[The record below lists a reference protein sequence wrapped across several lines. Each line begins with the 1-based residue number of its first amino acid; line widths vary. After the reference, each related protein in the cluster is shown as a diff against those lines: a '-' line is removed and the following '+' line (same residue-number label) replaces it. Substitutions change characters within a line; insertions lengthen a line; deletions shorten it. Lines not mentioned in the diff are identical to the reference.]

1 MTIREDEIITS
12 LATFFREHPRVS
24 IGPGDDTALLV
35 EIPGRELAIS
45 IDSSYEDVH
54 FTLDV
59 LTLREIGHRS
69 LAGALSDLAAVGAEP
84 ITFLVDMQLPRRLA
98 SRASEIYEG
107 MEELMTAFCISPCGG
122 NLSRGDKLGL
132 SIVVMGEVT
141 RGKAITRRGVQPGDL
156 LVVTGDIGRVKA
168 WLLAEEQGIT
178 RGYEPWLR
186 RLREKFARPWPA
198 VRQIQRL
205 LMDVEIHAAID
216 ISDGLGLD
224 SWRLALAS
232 DIELVIDISRLPID
246 DSVKNMAER
255 TKKPHWEIALES
267 GEEYEILFAIRPED
281 ESRLRQINF
290 PATVVGSAR
299 EGRPD
304 SRIIIDGV
312 EKSLSTL
319 GYDHF
324 SGY

>member
-1 MTIREDEIITS
+1 MTIREDEIIAS
-12 LATFFREHPRVS
+12 LATFFRSHPRVS
-24 IGPGDDTALLV
+24 VGPGDDTAFLL
-35 EIPGRELAIS
+35 EIPGREFAIS
-45 IDSSYEDVH
+45 VDSSYEDVH

-59 LTLREIGHRS
+59 LTLREVGHRA

-84 ITFLVDMQLPRRLA
+84 ITFLVDMHLPRRLA

-132 SIVVMGEVT
+132 SIVVIGEIT
-141 RGKAITRRGVQPGDL
+141 KGKAITRRGIQPGDL
-156 LVVTGDIGRVKA
+156 LAVTGDIGRVRA
-168 WLLAEEQGIT
+168 WLLAEEQGIS

-205 LMDVEIHAAID
+205 CMGVELHAAID
-216 ISDGLGLD
+216 ISDGLGID

-232 DIELVIDISRLPID
+232 DIELVIDINRLPID
-246 DSVKNMAER
+246 DSVRTMAER
-255 TKKPHWEIALES
+255 AKKTPWELALES
-267 GEEYEILFAIRPED
+267 GEEYEILFAIRSED
-281 ESRLRQINF
+281 EPRLSQLNF
-290 PATVVGSAR
+290 PATVVGYAR

-304 SRIIIDGV
+304 
-312 EKSLSTL
+312 
-319 GYDHF
+319 
-324 SGY
+324 

>member
-1 MTIREDEIITS
+1 MIREDEVIAS

-24 IGPGDDTALLV
+24 TGPGDDTALLV
-35 EIPGRELAIS
+35 ELPGREIAVS
-45 IDSSYEDVH
+45 VDSSYEDVH

-59 LTLREIGHRS
+59 LTLREVGHRA

-84 ITFLVDMQLPRRLA
+84 LTFLVDIQLPRRLA

-107 MEELMTAFCISPCGG
+107 MDELMTAFCVSPCGG

-132 SIVVMGEVT
+132 SIVVLGELA

-156 LVVTGDIGRVKA
+156 LAVTGDIGRVRG
-168 WLLAEEQGIT
+168 WLLAEEQGVS

-205 LMDVEIHAAID
+205 AMDVELHAAID
-216 ISDGLGLD
+216 ISDGLGVD

-232 DIELVIDISRLPID
+232 EVELVIDINRLPID
-246 DSVKNMAER
+246 DSVKTIAER
-255 TKKPHWEIALES
+255 AKKPPWEVALES
-267 GEEYEILFAIRPED
+267 GEEYEVLFAIKPED
-281 ESRLRQINF
+281 ESRLSQLNF

-304 SRIIIDGV
+304 SRIIVNGA
-312 EKSLSTL
+312 EKSLASL

>member
-1 MTIREDEIITS
+1 MTIREDEIIAS

-24 IGPGDDTALLV
+24 TGPGDDTALLL
-35 EIPGRELAIS
+35 ELPGREIAIS
-45 IDSSYEDVH
+45 VDSSHEDVH

-59 LTLREIGHRS
+59 LTLREIGHRA

-84 ITFLVDMQLPRRLA
+84 LTFLVDMQIPRRLA

-107 MEELMTAFCISPCGG
+107 MEELMNAFCVSPCGG

-132 SIVVMGEVT
+132 SVIVIGEVM
-141 RGKAITRRGVQPGDL
+141 RGKAISRRGVQPGDI
-156 LVVTGDIGRVKA
+156 LVLTGDIGRVRG
-168 WLLAEEQGIT
+168 WLLAEELGLS

-198 VRQIQRL
+198 IRQIQRL
-205 LMDVEIHAAID
+205 AMDVELHAAID
-216 ISDGLGLD
+216 ISDGLGID

-232 DIELVIDISRLPID
+232 EVELVIDPERLPID
-246 DSVKNMAER
+246 DSVKAIAER
-255 TKKPHWEIALES
+255 AKRPPWEIALES
-267 GEEYEILFAIRPED
+267 GEEYEVLFAIKPED
-281 ESRLRQINF
+281 EPRLSQLNF
-290 PATVVGSAR
+290 PATVVGRAR

-304 SRIIIDGV
+304 SRIIVNGA
-312 EKSLSTL
+312 EKSLSSL